1 MIFFFNLEF
10 AFNFPDMALNDVLVR
25 SKNKIVLVDCVQ
37 KNVRIELLE
46 LKRVLSGSTG
56 QPACHA
62 ETWR

>member
-1 MIFFFNLEF
+1 
-10 AFNFPDMALNDVLVR
+10 MALNDVLVR

>member
-1 MIFFFNLEF
+1 
-10 AFNFPDMALNDVLVR
+10 MALNDVLVR

-46 LKRVLSGSTG
+46 LKRVLRGSAG